1 MIALSED
8 EISALW
14 LSLKVAAT
22 GTLFGLPL
30 AIAIGVLMAR
40 VEFRGKFL
48 LNNLVHL
55 PMVMP
60 PVATGYLLLI
70 ILSRDG
76 YLGSIFYNTFGIE
89 LAFTWRAAAVAA
101 AVMGFPLMVR
111 AVRIAVEMIDR
122 QTERA
127 ARILGASRI
136 RMVLF
141 VTLPLALP
149 GIISGAIMGFG
160 RALGEFGATIIVAA
174 NIPGATRTIPLAL
187 YNALQH
193 PDGEMAALRFIAIAL
208 GLAALAIGV
217 SEYMLR
223 FMRQNRGL

>member
-1 MIALSED
+1 MISLSED
-8 EISALW
+8 EISALM
-14 LSLKVAAT
+14 LSFRVAAT
-22 GTLFGLPL
+22 GTLFGLPV
-30 AIAIGVLMAR
+30 AVAVGILMAR

-48 LNNLVHL
+48 LNNIVHL

-70 ILSRDG
+70 LLARDG
-76 YLGSIFYNTFGIE
+76 YLGGLLYRGFGVE
-89 LAFTWRAAAVAA
+89 LVFTWRAAAVAA

-111 AVRIAVEMIDR
+111 AVRIAVEMID
-122 QTERA
+122 QQNEQA
-127 ARILGASRI
+127 ARILGASRM
-136 RMVLF
+136 RMIWT

-187 YNALQH
+187 YHALQH
-193 PDGEMAALRFIAIAL
+193 PDGEMAAIRFIIIAL

-223 FMRQNRGL
+223 FMRQRRRV